1 MSPEKLQELY
11 DYAWKS
17 FYASETQES
26 KMFRL
31 FCNVALR
38 EMEDGTYHPRDRRLA
53 NKSFGRDVDRSKRNV
68 NVRTESQKLIVRNEE

>member
-1 MSPEKLQELY
+1 
-11 DYAWKS
+11 
-17 FYASETQES
+17 
-26 KMFRL
+26 MFRL

-38 EMEDGTYHPRDRRLA
+38 EMEDGTYRQRDRRLI

>member
-1 MSPEKLQELY
+1 MTPEQLQDVY

-17 FYASETQES
+17 FYAAETQES

-38 EMEDGTYHPRDRRLA
+38 EMEEGTYRPRNRKLA

-68 NVRTESQKLIVRNEE
+68 NVRAEN